1 MWNPESSFGSV
12 FEMNFQLSTVS
23 TFVRLCHEERSFP
36 TQEMLQRSR
45 SQGLHN
51 VDDWFCHGF
60 LGQQG
65 VNFSMGNDGKS
76 SNIRSC
82 HLHCKKEC
90 HFNMTYFIAESLET
104 PLTHWMTQT
113 RTWTSRINLTT
124 IPMNSD
130 TFLNIKTS
138 KHMPFSQHLMQHF
151 HHNALLHVWLFG
163 HWFPGFH

>member
-12 FEMNFQLSTVS
+12 FELNFQLS

-60 LGQQG
+60 LGPQS
-65 VNFSMGNDGKS
+65 VNFSMGKGWENKQHPKLSPSFGSDGKQ
-76 SNIRSC
+76 
-82 HLHCKKEC
+82 EC
-90 HFNMTYFIAESLET
+90 HFNMTYVITESLET

-113 RTWTSRINLTT
+113 RTSRINLTT
-124 IPMNSD
+124 FPMNSD

-138 KHMPFSQHLMQHF
+138 KHMPFGQHLMQHF